1 MARQDG
7 LELTEHELF
16 WAHLYTSLEI
26 VERAREIE
34 LSRLGLSVI
43 QVKVLYSLSASHEA
57 LTPSKLGRLLSR
69 EPHSMS
75 ALVNRMEKNGLV
87 TKKRDL
93 KRKNLVR
100 VSLTPKGKQAL
111 GRLRGARETA
121 RITTCLTGE
130 EIESMTACA
139 DKLRARAVE
148 IIRKIQPLPYDL
160 Y

>member
-1 MARQDG
+1 MARKDG
-7 LELTEHELF
+7 LELTEHELL
-16 WAHLYTSLEI
+16 WSHLYTSPEI
-26 VERAREIE
+26 VERAREME
-34 LSRLGLSVI
+34 LS
-43 QVKVLYSLSASHEA
+43 
-57 LTPSKLGRLLSR
+57 RLLSR

-100 VSLTPKGKQAL
+100 VSVTPKGKQAL
-111 GRLRGARETA
+111 GRLMAARDTS
-121 RITTCLTGE
+121 RIATCLTRE
-130 EIESMTACA
+130 EIESMTACS
-139 DKLRARAVE
+139 DKLRARAIE